1 MRGSRRLVV
10 GPRGFIHEEPDY
22 PGLGGGHPG
31 TPPLRRPPRRR
42 GNPWQAV
49 GQMGKMMQVGGNII
63 GSTLKFG
70 AIAQNLLGG
79 LGGLLLG

>member
-1 MRGSRRLVV
+1 MRGIRRLVV
-10 GPRGFIHEEPDY
+10 GPRGFIHEEPD
-22 PGLGGGHPG
+22 HP
-31 TPPLRRPPRRR
+31 PPRRR

-63 GSTLKFG
+63 GTTLKFG